1 MAEIRTFVTKSAKE
15 LDERLSIHEVLLVP
29 GKESSN
35 VIFDCVKPAGFKISD
50 SEITSYLQTRVTE
63 WNPRYRCVIK
73 VEQSYV

>member
-1 MAEIRTFVTKSAKE
+1 MKDFRSMRFVWF
-15 LDERLSIHEVLLVP
+15 R
-29 GKESSN
+29 KESSN

-50 SEITSYLQTRVTE
+50 SEITSYLQKRVTE